1 MLDETQGASSFDT
14 DIISRLADDEII
26 ALEEIIDSIDYLID
40 VASTYVMVGV
50 PLFLFFIHKLY
61 QQRRIRNMQ
70 SELN

>member
-1 MLDETQGASSFDT
+1 MEILKSLVSKMLDETQGASSFDT

-61 QQRRIRNMQ
+61 
-70 SELN
+70 